1 MMQKG
6 LWKKVTG
13 VAVVG
18 ALALSLA
25 ACGSSSATSTSTK
38 KADSKTGL
46 AALKEKGTITVGMMA
61 ATPPYEYHLV
71 EGGKDKIVGSDIQL
85 LDKVSKELGV
95 KYEIK
100 DMDFDGLLVAL
111 QGKKIDMIISAMS
124 PTPERAKNA
133 DFSDVYYRGRNVML
147 VRKDDVNKYK
157 TAKDFANARLTTIK
171 TSVQEGIIE
180 KELPNAQLKLLGKS
194 TEEAIDLA
202 NNKVDGALVDIPTAI
217 LLTRN
222 NPTITLSKVYF
233 EDPSAGAAIAMPKGT
248 DPEVMK
254 AINKV
259 IKENKPQYEEWL
271 KKATNNVKD
280 I

>member
-1 MMQKG
+1 MKTS

-13 VAVVG
+13 IALVG
-18 ALALSLA
+18 AMALSLA
-25 ACGSSSATSTSTK
+25 ACGSSSATSTNK
-38 KADSKTGL
+38 EGAKTGL
-46 AALKEKGTITVGMMA
+46 AALKQKGTIIVGTMA

-71 EGGKDKIVGSDIQL
+71 QGGQDKIVGSDIQL
-85 LDKVSKELGV
+85 LDKVAKELGV

-124 PTPERAKNA
+124 PTPEREKNA

-147 VRKDDVNKYK
+147 VRKEDVEKYK
-157 TAKDFANARLTTIK
+157 TAKDFAHARLTTIK
-171 TSVQEGIIE
+171 TSVQQGIIE
-180 KELPNAQLKLLGKS
+180 KELPDAQLKLLGKS
-194 TEEAIDLA
+194 TEEAIDLK

-217 LLTRN
+217 LLTRS
-222 NPTITLSKVYF
+222 NPSIVLSKVYF
-233 EDPSAGAAIAMPKGT
+233 EDPSAGAAIAMPEGT

-254 AINKV
+254 AVNKV
-259 IKENKPQYEEWL
+259 IKQYKPQYEEWL
-271 KKATNNVKD
+271 KTATNNVKD

>member
-1 MMQKG
+1 MMKKG

-13 VAVVG
+13 VALVG

-25 ACGSSSATSTSTK
+25 ACGSSSATSTK
-38 KADSKTGL
+38 KADAKSGL
-46 AALKEKGTITVGMMA
+46 AALKAKGTLTVGMMA

-71 EGGKDKIVGSDIQL
+71 QGGKDQIVGSDIQL
-85 LDKVSKELGV
+85 LDKVAKELGV

-147 VRKDDVNKYK
+147 VRKEDVNKYK

-254 AINKV
+254 AVNKV
-259 IKENKPQYEEWL
+259 IKQYKPQYEEWL